1 MPPRGAELAA
11 GRVGVRSIYI
21 SRGVD
26 APRRRRGCVATR
38 PWKTRFS
45 GPSQPSIFASARAVH
60 TGFRV
65 VQTRRYKCD
74 STHHIARS
82 ISLPPPRALTKLG
95 QTRAALP
102 IPSLSHIGGACGV
115 KPKQAIRGSTVISSG
130 GSPGVVRKGWAGTWA
145 STPKSASVKTRP
157 VGGRGTWNLFERAR
171 PRIIDDAA
179 RPGAPALAR
188 RGSCRRGRGRKARVR
203 SRGHQPGSWCLRLS
217 PYKSRTCARP

>member
-21 SRGVD
+21 SCGVD

-95 QTRAALP
+95 QTKLFCSIINDAQSRRQRTQTGVSSLFNAPAHRRRQLEVQ
-102 IPSLSHIGGACGV
+102 PSDG
-115 KPKQAIRGSTVISSG
+115 R
-130 GSPGVVRKGWAGTWA
+130 VVA
-145 STPKSASVKTRP
+145 
-157 VGGRGTWNLFERAR
+157 RAR
-171 PRIIDDAA
+171 PEL
-179 RPGAPALAR
+179 RPGFAVKTAQEIRIQYGGSATAENAPE
-188 RGSCRRGRGRKARVR
+188 
-203 SRGHQPGSWCLRLS
+203 LS
-217 PYKSRTCARP
+217 NYPDIDGFLVGGASLKPDICEIVKEIAVAKNTFAMGGA